1 LKLKLIVFKTRHV
14 GNPQGAEGV
23 SGCGSEQGISAAT
36 SLATMQQCNNGQ
48 TNNARCEK
56 CGTLRMFNKQTIPGT
71 QQVAA
76 PEEICI
82 KK

>member
-1 LKLKLIVFKTRHV
+1 
-14 GNPQGAEGV
+14 V

-56 CGTLRMFNKQTIPGT
+56 CGTLRMFNKQTNSLTNVRNCNGNNSAVNNVLNKGKTKI
-71 QQVAA
+71 
-76 PEEICI
+76 EIGQLWRAV
-82 KK
+82 